1 MIDRTSVAER
11 SQSEIKEKSR
21 TDSSTEVVVDKVV
34 IGSVAAFTGV
44 VGLWVFACLI
54 SAMYKAGGPIQL
66 IGGWFRAV
74 TGM

>member
-1 MIDRTSVAER
+1 MSDRSSVAER
-11 SQSEIKEKSR
+11 SQSVIKETSR
-21 TDSSTEVVVDKVV
+21 TDSSTGVVVDKVV

-44 VGLWVFACLI
+44 VGIWVIACLI

-74 TGM
+74 TGL